1 MTKLNDREGS
11 IGIQVYYIV
20 RAGERVGIFSI
31 INAKNCKLRMSA
43 PFLMNKHWSVVIRCP
58 MSSPVLLSSDIP

>member
-31 INAKNCKLRMSA
+31 INAHLECLPHS
-43 PFLMNKHWSVVIRCP
+43 
-58 MSSPVLLSSDIP
+58 

>member
-20 RAGERVGIFSI
+20 RAGKRVGIFSI
-31 INAKNCKLRMSA
+31 INAHLECLPHS
-43 PFLMNKHWSVVIRCP
+43 
-58 MSSPVLLSSDIP
+58 